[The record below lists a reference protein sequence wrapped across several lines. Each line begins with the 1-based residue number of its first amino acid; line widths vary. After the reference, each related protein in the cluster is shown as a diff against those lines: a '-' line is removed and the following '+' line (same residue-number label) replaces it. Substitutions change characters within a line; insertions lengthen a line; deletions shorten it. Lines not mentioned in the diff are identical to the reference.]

1 MQRENPNV
9 LPSAQ
14 EGGAAPRIEAIELP
28 PYPVFDQ
35 AALEADGIKVV
46 NFWASWCAPCRA
58 EHPNIVALGEE
69 FPVYGVNRDIT
80 FEQARAFYGRLG
92 FTTASGFPDANTQAM
107 ARAIGVQTPTDYDG
121 SQGGEAAPAVWE
133 DPEGF
138 KAAIE
143 QWQDATTAA
152 MVADPQDLET
162 AKPIVGA
169 VLKNCKG
176 CHDSY
181 RIEDE

>member
-1 MQRENPNV
+1 MLKMLSARNV
-9 LPSAQ
+9 L
-14 EGGAAPRIEAIELP
+14 
-28 PYPVFDQ
+28 FT
-35 AALEADGIKVV
+35 
-46 NFWASWCAPCRA
+46 
-58 EHPNIVALGEE
+58 VALALTATVGASEDIAKE
-69 FPVYGVNRDIT
+69 RSEMMKDVRNATKPVGAMLRGDADFDPVQL
-80 FEQARAFYGRLG
+80 QASLAVYADAGSRLG
-92 FTTASGFPDANTQAM
+92 NLVP
-107 ARAIGVQTPTDYDG
+107 DG
-121 SQGGEAAPAVWE
+121 SQGGEAAPAIWE